1 MNIPFYV
8 FSDTEAHREHERMVN
23 AEIISEDSL
32 TEEIGK
38 SGFVSRIADA
48 EPDQWL
54 LYLISDDFTRKNRA
68 FLFSKAAKT
77 HISVLDKLHKLK
89 AIGMQKQQNKPFHKL
104 WFLSGI
110 TFIVFLSNH

>member
-1 MNIPFYV
+1 M
-8 FSDTEAHREHERMVN
+8 
-23 AEIISEDSL
+23 
-32 TEEIGK
+32 
-38 SGFVSRIADA
+38 
-48 EPDQWL
+48 L

-104 WFLSGI
+104 CFLSGI
-110 TFIVFLSNH
+110 TFIVFLFYVTDEVNSVFFVYAGY

>member
-8 FSDTEAHREHERMVN
+8 FNDTEAHREHERMVN

-38 SGFVSRIADA
+38 RGFVSRIVDA

-54 LYLISDDFTRKNRA
+54 LYLISDDFTRKKQS
-68 FLFSKAAKT
+68 LF
-77 HISVLDKLHKLK
+77 I
-89 AIGMQKQQNKPFHKL
+89 QQ
-104 WFLSGI
+104 SG
-110 TFIVFLSNH
+110 